1 MTEAG
6 PKTIRK
12 AVLDA
17 NVLYPA
23 VMRDV
28 LMHLAVRSLYL
39 PVWSEEIHDEW
50 MRNLLKDHPE
60 LGRERLERTKAKML
74 EHVPNIMITGVEA
87 LIPDL
92 ELPDSND
99 RHVLAAAIQAGA
111 QLIVT
116 NNLKDFPVA
125 ALEPHGVGVMG
136 AEAFVM
142 LFVQSHPEQVLAS
155 LRAQRFSLKDPPV
168 SVQTFL
174 ENLERNG
181 LPSLVQWVT
190 GQDVQL

>member
-1 MTEAG
+1 MTEAT

-12 AVLDA
+12 VVLDA

-39 PVWSEEIHDEW
+39 PVWSEEIHNEW

-74 EHVPNIMITGVEA
+74 EYVPNIMITGFEA

-92 ELPDSND
+92 ELPDLND

-111 QLIVT
+111 ELIVT

-125 ALEPHGVGVMG
+125 ALEPHGVGVIG

-142 LFVQSHPEQVLAS
+142 TFAQSHPEQVLAA
-155 LRAQRFSLKDPPV
+155 LRAQRFNLKAPPV
-168 SVQTFL
+168 SVQMFL

-181 LPSLVQWVT
+181 LPLLVQWVKA
-190 GQDVQL
+190 QNARI